1 MNLIS
6 DRAILASGMLFEC
19 FLRHFKSFEQK
30 IFDFRSSGCKLP
42 RYRELCARCNH
53 CCLHYRFGFKTSPW
67 RSPSFVRFTLSFST
81 STKYYM
87 STPRTNKDIH
97 WLYAERKYELLFINN
112 KKKETTYCDLVNERI
127 APLPFVSH
135 PIFYRLLR
143 SSWTKQGW
151 VFWLRFNG
159 LISVPRWNTEIG
171 VGTKMIW
178 VFSLILPMF

>member
-53 CCLHYRFGFKTSPW
+53 CCLHYKFDFKTSPW
-67 RSPSFVRFTLSFST
+67 RSPSFDRSTLSFST
-81 STKYYM
+81 SRKYYM

-112 KKKETTYCDLVNERI
+112 NKKRNHILWSCKWTHSPPSLRQSPYLLPSVALELNKTGLSFLI
-127 APLPFVSH
+127 AF
-135 PIFYRLLR
+135 
-143 SSWTKQGW
+143 Q
-151 VFWLRFNG
+151 WLNSNRYMG
-159 LISVPRWNTEIG
+159 EIL
-171 VGTKMIW
+171 K
-178 VFSLILPMF
+178 